1 MFTQKIKIDKKL
13 IDNEKCFIVAE
24 ISANHNK
31 NFKVLKKF
39 LKELKKTGVDAVKL
53 QAYQADTITINN
65 SSKDFR
71 IKKINSWS
79 KYQYLY
85 KLYKKAETPIEW
97 FPKLF
102 AYCKKINL
110 TAFASVFDISNLKV
124 LENVNCPA
132 YKIASPEI
140 TDIPLIR
147 KVAKTNKPIILSNGL
162 ANLNDLSLAVKEISK
177 INKKLIILKCTSS
190 YPASINELNL
200 KTIEDIKKKFKCLS
214 GFSDHTK
221 GIETSIHAA
230 SLGAVMLEKHI
241 KPYNVNTVDSFF
253 SINLKELKEL
263 IRRIRN
269 NEISNGKINYNISKS
284 SKKNL
289 NGRRS
294 LYVVKDI
301 KRGEIIN
308 KDNVKSIRPCYGIHP
323 KYLDKFLGKK
333 SLKTIKSGSRL
344 KWSLIKKN

>member
-1 MFTQKIKIDKKL
+1 
-13 IDNEKCFIVAE
+13 
-24 ISANHNK
+24 
-31 NFKVLKKF
+31 
-39 LKELKKTGVDAVKL
+39 
-53 QAYQADTITINN
+53 
-65 SSKDFR
+65 
-71 IKKINSWS
+71 
-79 KYQYLY
+79 
-85 KLYKKAETPIEW
+85 
-97 FPKLF
+97 
-102 AYCKKINL
+102 
-110 TAFASVFDISNLKV
+110 
-124 LENVNCPA
+124 
-132 YKIASPEI
+132 
-140 TDIPLIR
+140 
-147 KVAKTNKPIILSNGL
+147 
-162 ANLNDLSLAVKEISK
+162 
-177 INKKLIILKCTSS
+177 
-190 YPASINELNL
+190 
-200 KTIEDIKKKFKCLS
+200 
-214 GFSDHTK
+214 
-221 GIETSIHAA
+221 
-230 SLGAVMLEKHI
+230 MLEKHI

>member
-13 IDNEKCFIVAE
+13 IYNGKCFIVAE

-31 NFKVLKKF
+31 NFVVLKKF
-39 LKELKKTGVDAVKL
+39 LKDLKKTGVDAVKL

-65 SSKDFR
+65 NTKDFR

-110 TAFASVFDISNLKV
+110 TAFASVFDISNLNV

-190 YPASINELNL
+190 YPALINELNL
-200 KTIEDIKKKFKCLS
+200 KTIKDIKKKFKCLS

-230 SLGAVMLEKHI
+230 SLGAVMLEKHV
-241 KPYNVNTVDSFF
+241 KPYGVNSVDSFF

-263 IRRIRN
+263 IKRIRN

-308 KDNVKSIRPCYGIHP
+308 KDNIKSIRPCYGIHP